1 MSLGGF
7 GFGDEDNDDTGD
19 DIETE
24 VLNGDDT
31 DGGRGLWGPLEG
43 KG

>member
-1 MSLGGF
+1 MSLG

-31 DGGRGLWGPLEG
+31 EGGPGLLGTLDG